1 MCALLTTGMVEEGVE
16 GVRELLTEPWCGRGG
31 WLAVTMPFWIEGFD
45 GVRDD
50 GKDDSDP

>member
-1 MCALLTTGMVEEGVE
+1 MCALFTSGMVEEGVE
-16 GVRELLTEPWCGRGG
+16 GVRELLMDPRCGRGG
-31 WLAVTMPFWIEGFD
+31 WFAVWMPFWIEGFD

>member
-1 MCALLTTGMVEEGVE
+1 MWALLTTGMVEEGVE
-16 GVRELLTEPWCGRGG
+16 GVRELLMDPRCGRGG
-31 WLAVTMPFWIEGFD
+31 WFTVWMPFGIEGFD